1 MRDIKTRKETIQKK
15 HSFLPNEKESVFG
28 KENISQRVSGPS
40 TVETAEHS
48 FSAQYYDAKQ
58 KKTIGDNSNSSHH
71 KLHDYMNS
79 QSLQETGQEE
89 LSTSRSI
96 SLKKSLQKQSKKP
109 LSQARKISGAI
120 FLTVLMLGLFIFTDL
135 TSIDIFFW
143 LFFIA
148 MFWYRLDS
156 RISIGGALVGLVV
169 IMLLSA
175 GQGFGWWQSDNLA
188 EQIAVAVYFFLVIG
202 VIKQIWE
209 YRSEN
214 RG

>member
-15 HSFLPNEKESVFG
+15 HSFLPNGKESVFD
-28 KENISQRVSGPS
+28 KENISQMVSGPS

-48 FSAQYYDAKQ
+48 FSAQYYDGKQ
-58 KKTIGDNSNSSHH
+58 RKAIGENSNGSHH
-71 KLHDYMNS
+71 KLHNYMNS
-79 QSLQETGQEE
+79 QGFQKSSQERLNTQKAISPKETLQE
-89 LSTSRSI
+89 
-96 SLKKSLQKQSKKP
+96 QSKKP

-120 FLTVLMLGLFIFTDL
+120 FLMILMLGLFIFTDL

-169 IMLLSA
+169 IMFLSA

-209 YRSEN
+209 YKSES
-214 RG
+214 